1 MDLKLTICILCVVSI
16 IGHAEPQLGKD
27 LHAVFGNLALSKSNV
42 LSMVQSTAAR
52 SRRAAQVSY
61 SCSFSSVLVRLKKC
75 PGQSELIENNR
86 NLMSGSPSITEIEE
100 WNSTI
105 SNICKESECTIKC
118 VVDAIGECYQ
128 QDLFFESD
136 PTAKTVGMRAL
147 CDPKYDY
154 IDSVLSC
161 YAYSNIDTCF
171 SLLRTAINEAVLK
184 YSRSPSSYTLR
195 VDGCRAFNNYK
206 SCINVTTRNNC
217 TSEKAY
223 FLKNFIKA
231 GVSYGK
237 CGAQT
242 NPFFSDYAGKIQCSN
257 GWRTTPGK
265 TIYLW
270 IGFICCLVWPFSA

>member
-16 IGHAEPQLGKD
+16 IGHAEHQLVKD

-52 SRRAAQVSY
+52 SRRAAQ

-86 NLMSGSPSITEIEE
+86 NLM
-100 WNSTI
+100 
-105 SNICKESECTIKC
+105 SECTIKC

-147 CDPKYDY
+147 CEYGR
-154 IDSVLSC
+154 
-161 YAYSNIDTCF
+161 AYNS
-171 SLLRTAINEAVLK
+171 
-184 YSRSPSSYTLR
+184 
-195 VDGCRAFNNYK
+195 YK

-270 IGFICCLVWPFSA
+270 IGFPSQH